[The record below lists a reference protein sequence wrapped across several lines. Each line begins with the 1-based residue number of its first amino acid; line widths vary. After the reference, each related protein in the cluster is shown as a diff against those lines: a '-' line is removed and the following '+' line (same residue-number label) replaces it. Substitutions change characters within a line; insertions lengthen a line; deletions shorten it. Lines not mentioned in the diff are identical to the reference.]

1 LRQSASRIAWF
12 VPFRRNT
19 LTSNLCCVNIFFLAR
34 ANKFVG
40 RMSCLDFEFSKEPMR
55 ELERARWRCRRGL
68 LELDIVLQRFM
79 DEHYARLGET
89 ELRQFEMLL
98 DLSDNDLWEMIAL
111 RKETENRSLQPVLH
125 LLQTI

>member
-1 LRQSASRIAWF
+1 
-12 VPFRRNT
+12 
-19 LTSNLCCVNIFFLAR
+19 
-34 ANKFVG
+34 
-40 RMSCLDFEFSKEPMR
+40 MSSLDFEFSKEPMR

-79 DEHYARLGET
+79 DEHYARLSET
-89 ELRQFEMLL
+89 ELRQFEILL

-111 RKETENRSLQPVLH
+111 RKETENRNLQPVLH